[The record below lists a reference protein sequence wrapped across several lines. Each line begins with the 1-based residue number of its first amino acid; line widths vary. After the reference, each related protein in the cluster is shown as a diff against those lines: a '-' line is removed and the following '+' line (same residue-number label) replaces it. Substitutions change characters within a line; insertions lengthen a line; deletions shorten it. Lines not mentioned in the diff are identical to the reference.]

1 MKTKMKR
8 KTRKLKTVTCDRRA
22 PDSLINPRLR
32 TLVLLLGAVAF
43 LLPGL
48 APAQPHNQ
56 HKDPRKSY
64 ALIVGTVWGPDDRP
78 VYGVKVKIRRADQ
91 KTAKWELYSNHTGEF
106 AQRLPA
112 GKASYVVWADTK
124 GLKPLNG
131 KKIGSGSEVTVQIE
145 SEERMDIG
153 LHLKEVKE

>member
-1 MKTKMKR
+1 
-8 KTRKLKTVTCDRRA
+8 VTCNRRCSV
-22 PDSLINPRLR
+22 SLMSSRFHHLA
-32 TLVLLLGAVAF
+32 VLF
-43 LLPGL
+43 GL
-48 APAQPHNQ
+48 AALVIFGFSPTQADDQ

-91 KTAKWELYSNHTGEF
+91 KRAKWELYSNHTGEF

-112 GKASYVVWADTK
+112 GKADYIVSADTK
-124 GLKPLNG
+124 GIKSLIG
-131 KKIGSGSEVTVQIE
+131 KKLDPGPEVTVHIE
-145 SEERMDIG
+145 LEERADIG

>member
-1 MKTKMKR
+1 M
-8 KTRKLKTVTCDRRA
+8 CDRRGLVTLIHS
-22 PDSLINPRLR
+22 SLGS
-32 TLVLLLGAVAF
+32 LVLFGAIAL
-43 LLPGL
+43 LLPNF
-48 APAQPHNQ
+48 AQSQADDQ

-91 KTAKWELYSNHTGEF
+91 KKAKWELSSNHTGEF

-112 GKASYVVWADTK
+112 GKATYIVWADTK
-124 GLKPLNG
+124 GLKSLNG
-131 KKIGSGSEVTVQIE
+131 KKIDPGTEVTVRIE